1 MIFCPC
7 KKGIICLFA
16 LERNKRSTLA
26 PLHFFVL
33 LRFPA
38 EWGPGGKEMVDLN
51 LGCTWNAAFFSS
63 IQDFS
68 EDGQE

>member
-1 MIFCPC
+1 MIFCTY

-26 PLHFFVL
+26 PLHFLVL
-33 LRFPA
+33 LRFQA
-38 EWGPGGKEMVDLN
+38 EWGPGGEERVDLD

-68 EDGQE
+68 EDGQ